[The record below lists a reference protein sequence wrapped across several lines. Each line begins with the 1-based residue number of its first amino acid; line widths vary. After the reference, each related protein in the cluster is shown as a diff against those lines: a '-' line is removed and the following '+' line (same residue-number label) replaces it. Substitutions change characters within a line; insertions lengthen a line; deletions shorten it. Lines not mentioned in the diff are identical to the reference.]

1 MSDTSA
7 NAVAFVRTESVPA
20 SAPPVNAAGPVKW
33 LKDNLFDGVG
43 NSILTVL
50 AFVAIFLILSNT
62 MPWAIGTL
70 DLLLMK

>member
-43 NSILTVL
+43 NSFRERQSKP
-50 AFVAIFLILSNT
+50 ARQRSA
-62 MPWAIGTL
+62 
-70 DLLLMK
+70 